1 MKDELIN
8 EFSVID
14 SQTVVYVIDDEAPMR
29 DAIRALLHSAGL
41 VVQTFSCAQDFF
53 SFGRPDVTACLVM
66 DVRLKG
72 QSGFEVRGQMTA
84 QRIRIPVI
92 FMTAY
97 GDTTMS
103 VRAMKSGASD
113 FLQKP
118 FRDQDLL
125 DAVAEALARDQQR
138 RYKEQAMASVLRCF
152 ESLTP
157 REQKVMELVAN
168 GLMNKQIAAEMDL
181 SEITVKIHRGRAMKK
196 MEARSLADFV
206 LKANALRKGIRTMSQ
221 Q

>member
-8 EFSVID
+8 ESSVID
-14 SQTVVYVIDDEAPMR
+14 SHTVVYVIDDEAAMR
-29 DAIRALLHSAGL
+29 DAIRSLLHSAGL

-53 SFGRPDVTACLVM
+53 SVSRRDVTACLVL

-72 QSGFEVRGQMTA
+72 QSGFEVREKMTA

-97 GDTTMS
+97 GDIKMS

-113 FLQKP
+113 FLAKP
-118 FRDQDLL
+118 FRDQDML
-125 DAVAEALARDQQR
+125 DAVTAALARDQQR
-138 RYKEQAMASVLRCF
+138 RYTEQAMASVLRCF
-152 ESLTP
+152 ESLTS

-168 GLMNKQIAAEMDL
+168 GLMNKQIAAAMDL
-181 SEITVKIHRGRAMKK
+181 SEMTVKIYRGRAMKK

-206 LKANALRKGIRTMSQ
+206 LKANALRKGIRTMGQ